1 MSQPHD
7 WNPADYDKNARFVST
22 YGNAVVDLLLERLNG
37 SLQGLTGID
46 LGCGD
51 GVLTLKLQELG
62 ADILGLDA
70 SPSMV
75 EKTRALGVRAEV
87 ADGHYF
93 AVASP
98 VDFVFSNATLHWLR
112 RPDEVLSSVVK
123 ALKPGGVFVAEFGGL
138 GNVAAIMTAIHAELD
153 RAGLPSV
160 ERCPWYFPAPQVYRN
175 RLEKAGFSVEEMWH
189 FPRPTPLPTGMRGW
203 LETFAV
209 PYLSDQ
215 PTQVQVEMLDRITD
229 LLAPSLRDEEGQW
242 IADYVRL
249 RLVATKA

>member
-1 MSQPHD
+1 MSQPYD

-22 YGNAVVDLLLERLNG
+22 YGNAVVDLLVEQFGG
-37 SLQGLTGID
+37 SLQGKVGID

-51 GVLTLKLQELG
+51 GVLTLRLQELG
-62 ADILGLDA
+62 ADVLGLDA

-75 EKTRALGVRAEV
+75 EKTRGLGVRAEV
-87 ADGHYF
+87 ADGHHF
-93 AVASP
+93 TVDSP
-98 VDFVFSNATLHWLR
+98 VDFVFSNATLHWLK
-112 RPDEVLSSVVK
+112 RPDEVLDSVAR

-153 RAGLPSV
+153 RAGLPSL
-160 ERCPWYFPAPQVYRN
+160 ERCPWYFPAPGVYQK
-175 RLEKAGFSVEEMWH
+175 RLERAGFTLQQMIH

-209 PYLSDQ
+209 PYLGDQ
-215 PTQVQVEMLDRITD
+215 PKETQDQLLDRITD
-229 LLAPSLRDEEGQW
+229 LLAPALRDEEGQW

-249 RLVATKA
+249 RFVAVRG

>member
-1 MSQPHD
+1 MAQAYD

-22 YGNAVVDLLLERLNG
+22 YGNAVVDLLVQRLGGN
-37 SLQGLTGID
+37 LNGLTGID

-75 EKTRALGVRAEV
+75 EKTRALGVSANV
-87 ADGHYF
+87 ADGHSF
-93 AVASP
+93 QVASP
-98 VDFVFSNATLHWLR
+98 VDFVFSNATLHWLK
-112 RPDEVLSSVVK
+112 RPDEVLASVAN

-153 RAGLPSV
+153 RAGLPSL
-160 ERCPWYFPAPQVYRN
+160 ERCPWYFPAPDVYRG
-175 RLEKAGFSVEEMWH
+175 RLEKAGFSVEQMWH
-189 FPRPTPLPTGMRGW
+189 FARPTPLPTGMRGW

-209 PYLSDQ
+209 PYLHDQ
-215 PTQVQVEMLDRITD
+215 SVQVHGELLDKITD
-229 LLAPSLRDEEGQW
+229 LLAPALRDEEGRW

-249 RLVATKA
+249 RFVAIRG